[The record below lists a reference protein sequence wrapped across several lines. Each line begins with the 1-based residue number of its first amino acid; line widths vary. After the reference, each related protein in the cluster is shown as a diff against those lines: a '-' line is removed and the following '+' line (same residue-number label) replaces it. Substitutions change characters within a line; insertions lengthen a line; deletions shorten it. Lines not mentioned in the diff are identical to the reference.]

1 MEKNQDSKSE
11 ISLNVNDLT
20 TLGFCCFCEFCE
32 LGCCCDEKPNIFE
45 LLALLINEF
54 EFEPINEF
62 IGIFE
67 LLELEVDN
75 KESNAEKPDCHNNK
89 IRYIFF
95 NKICND

>member
-1 MEKNQDSKSE
+1 MKKNHDNKSE
-11 ISLNVNDLT
+11 ISLDVNDLT
-20 TLGFCCFCEFCE
+20 TLGFCCLCEFCE
-32 LGCCCDEKPNIFE
+32 FGFCCDENPNIFE

-75 KESNAEKPDCHNNK
+75 KESNAEKPGCHNNK

-95 NKICND
+95 KKNW

>member
-1 MEKNQDSKSE
+1 MKKNHDNKSE
-11 ISLNVNDLT
+11 ISLDVNDLT
-20 TLGFCCFCEFCE
+20 TLEFCCLCEFCE
-32 LGCCCDEKPNIFE
+32 LGCCCDVNPNIFE

-75 KESNAEKPDCHNNK
+75 KESNADKSGL
-89 IRYIFF
+89 
-95 NKICND
+95 IC